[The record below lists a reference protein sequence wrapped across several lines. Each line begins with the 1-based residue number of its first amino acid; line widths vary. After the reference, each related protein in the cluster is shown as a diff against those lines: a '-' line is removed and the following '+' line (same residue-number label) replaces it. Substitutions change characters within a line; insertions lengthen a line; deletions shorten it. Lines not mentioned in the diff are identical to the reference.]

1 MKLSNESPTD
11 WHPVDLVSLSWWF
24 SLVDQSPPWTTGCDC
39 CVLRT
44 RLPCMLL
51 AWVGAVFPAKVRC
64 CGCTEKMPWSCCSW
78 VGHFVVLKRG
88 CKHALNRDRWAEDLN
103 EKKTIYHTFSNYVH
117 TNTFS
122 KKPLQNFTPTLA
134 FSHRFRPSTL
144 KRKNRFLID
153 GALCKM

>member
-1 MKLSNESPTD
+1 MKLSNESPID

-88 CKHALNRDRWAEDLN
+88 CKHALERDRSRRFEWEENDLPQAD
-103 EKKTIYHTFSNYVH
+103 
-117 TNTFS
+117 TFS
-122 KKPLQNFTPTLA
+122 KKPLQRFYVHTSVFTS
-134 FSHRFRPSTL
+134 FSPVHTKTQKQVFDWWS
-144 KRKNRFLID
+144 IV
-153 GALCKM
+153 